1 MDQVIALR
9 PFVPARD
16 FTLSKRFCQAFGF
29 RLLHDGGDVA
39 VMKLGGFSFP
49 LQNFDVQAVEGMMV
63 HLMVRDADAWW
74 RELGTDALVRDF
86 GVTPPRVPAIQ
97 PWGLKVGFLSDP
109 SGVLWHVAE
118 APF

>member
-86 GVTPPRVPAIQ
+86 DVTPPRVR
-97 PWGLKVGFLSDP
+97 P
-109 SGVLWHVAE
+109 SSPRA
-118 APF
+118 

>member
-16 FTLSKRFCQAFGF
+16 FTLSKRFYQAFGF

-39 VMKLGGFSFP
+39 VMELGGFSFP
-49 LQNFDVQAVEGMMV
+49 QQNFDVQAAEGMTV

-74 RELGTDALVRDF
+74 RELGTDTLVRDF
-86 GVTPPRVPAIQ
+86 GVTPPRVR
-97 PWGLKVGFLSDP
+97 P
-109 SGVLWHVAE
+109 SSPRA
-118 APF
+118 

>member
-39 VMKLGGFSFP
+39 VMELGGFSFP
-49 LQNFDVQAVEGMMV
+49 QQNFDVQAAEGMTV

-74 RELGTDALVRDF
+74 RELGTDTLVRDF
-86 GVTPPRVPAIQ
+86 GVTPPRVR
-97 PWGLKVGFLSDP
+97 P
-109 SGVLWHVAE
+109 SSPRA
-118 APF
+118 